1 MLETLKHYGILY
13 VPKLLLAIVVV
24 IAGFWAINRLVNFLD
39 RRFEKRG
46 MDPTLR
52 PFIRGLLGI
61 GLKITVAI
69 SAIGVLG
76 VETTSFIAIL
86 GTAGLAIGLALK
98 DSLGNFAGGALL
110 LFFRPFKV
118 GDYIEAQGHAGT
130 VSEIQMFH
138 TVLKTPDNKT
148 IIVPNGPL
156 YNGSMINYS
165 AEETRR
171 VDLAFGIG
179 YDEDIDKARKVILDI
194 IQADERI
201 LKDPEPMI
209 LIKELADSSV
219 NFTVRVWAPTIE
231 YWNLYF
237 ELTETVKKAFD
248 AHSVTIP
255 FPQRDVHIKNQQTHR
270 QI

>member
-1 MLETLKHYGILY
+1 MVETLKHYAVLY
-13 VPKLLLAIVVV
+13 TPKVLLALIVVV
-24 IAGFWAINRLVNFLD
+24 VGFWVINRLVGLLD
-39 RRFEKRG
+39 RRFAKGG

-52 PFIRGLLGI
+52 PFIRSIIGV
-61 GLKITVAI
+61 GLKITVVI

-98 DSLGNFAGGALL
+98 DSLSNFAGGALL

-138 TVLKTPDNKT
+138 TILKTPDNKT

-156 YNGSMINYS
+156 YNGSLTNYS
-165 AEETRR
+165 AEPTRR
-171 VDLAFGIG
+171 VDLTFGIG
-179 YDEDIDKARKVILDI
+179 YGDDIDKARSVIMGI
-194 IQADERI
+194 IAADPRI

-209 LIKELADSSV
+209 LVKELADSSV
-219 NFTVRVWAPTIE
+219 NFTVRVWAPVGE
-231 YWNLYF
+231 YWNLF
-237 ELTETVKKAFD
+237 FGLTETVKKAFD
-248 AHSVTIP
+248 AHHVTIP
-255 FPQRDVHIKNQQTHR
+255 FPQRDVHIKSQGV
-270 QI
+270 